1 MKVILTE
8 SIESLGQAG
17 EVKDVANGYAR
28 NYLLPRGL
36 AAPATAGALKQLE
49 RQRAMIERKAATR
62 ADEARSMAERI
73 NATEVVVYA
82 KSGEQSRLYG
92 SVTTSDVAD
101 ALKAQHGIEIDRRNI
116 SIDEAIHRLGNYH
129 ATVKLN
135 AGQSGKLTLVVD
147 SEENRGKPRPQKAAE
162 IASPT
167 AEIASPTAEIAS
179 LPAEIVSLPAEVTAS
194 PAERDLPVM
203 VVELPATVAS
213 GETSEETL

>member
-62 ADEARSMAERI
+62 ADEARTMAERI

-162 IASPT
+162 AGLPTAEVAVPTAETASPT
-167 AEIASPTAEIAS
+167 AEVAASPT
-179 LPAEIVSLPAEVTAS
+179 
-194 PAERDLPVM
+194 ERDLPVM
-203 VVELPATVAS
+203 VVELPATVAT
-213 GETSEETL
+213 GETSEEKL